1 MSVATAGP
9 KYGFMGYQRGGEINN
24 ATLAFSP
31 RHPFVAACI
40 RSFVRQFKGD
50 KHGFQGP
57 LLVTRVY
64 DFAQATQPHVVGSI
78 FVAPPEVVYPLNWTQ
93 IVEIFSMP
101 ADKVP
106 RWKSLE
112 RYAYGMHLWSMFSRR
127 TNITSGS
134 VLASVMR
141 YSCPSV
147 WRWRHRVPDGAAAG
161 DSLRGG

>member
-31 RHPFVAACI
+31 RHPFVAACAAT
-40 RSFVRQFKGD
+40 FVRQFTGGV
-50 KHGFQGP
+50 HGYQGP

-64 DFAQATQPHVVGSI
+64 KRAEAAKPHLVKGI
-78 FVAPPEVVYPLNWTQ
+78 FVAPPEVVYPFNWTQ
-93 IVEIFSMP
+93 VDEMFSMP

-147 WRWRHRVPDGAAAG
+147 WR
-161 DSLRGG
+161 